1 MREKEQ
7 LAKMR
12 TYCSPRWLL
21 GHLFQ
26 SRCFKAWPD
35 KIAEAN
41 LKSIGFFTGFG
52 PLVVFLCAIHNAY
65 DLKTVMN
72 SLLYT
77 GCYLLYCLVIQQ
89 FAPRNAT
96 LAAYLVQLPGI
107 VAGIAM
113 CTWLD
118 RVAMGYTI
126 MIMLVVFPLFIFDK
140 PWRLTLYS
148 LAIVLVFTAISAS
161 IKANSLV
168 LHELRHTLI
177 ALLTGWTANMFLL
190 NSRIV
195 SIEQGEYDPLT
206 QLYNRRGAESQI
218 QTELDAGHA
227 GVLLMIDVDCFKA
240 VNDNYG
246 HEYGDKILVDVA
258 RCLQKFFRKD
268 DIIMRYGGDEFVVF
282 ILGTMKRE
290 VLAQRL
296 DCLCREIHDL
306 GTFPNGT
313 HTSISI
319 GAVIC
324 AGCLDADYERLCR
337 RADQQLYKAKST
349 GRDGFRIE

>member
-1 MREKEQ
+1 MQEKEQ

-12 TYCSPRWLL
+12 VYCSPRWLI

-41 LKSIGFFTGFG
+41 LESIGFFTGFG
-52 PLVVFLCAIHNAY
+52 PLVVFLSAIHNAY
-65 DLKTVMN
+65 DWKTVMT

-77 GCYLLYCLVIQQ
+77 GCYLLYCLAIQQ
-89 FAPRNAT
+89 FAPKNAT

-113 CTWLD
+113 CTWID
-118 RVAMGYTI
+118 RVTMGYTI
-126 MIMLVVFPLFIFDK
+126 MIMLAVFPLFIFDK

-148 LAIVLVFTAISAS
+148 LAIAVIFTAISAS
-161 IKANSLV
+161 MKVNSLV
-168 LHELRHTLI
+168 MHELRHTLI

-206 QLYNRRGAESQI
+206 RLYNRRGAESQI

-227 GVLLMIDVDCFKA
+227 GILLMIDVDCFKA

-282 ILGTMKRE
+282 IRGTIGREALKRRLG
-290 VLAQRL
+290 A
-296 DCLCREIHDL
+296 LCREIHELD
-306 GTFPNGT
+306 TFPDGT

-319 GAVIC
+319 GA
-324 AGCLDADYERLCR
+324 APYNGRSGEDYESLCR
-337 RADQQLYKAKST
+337 RADVQLYQAKSA
-349 GRDGFRIE
+349 GRDGFKIE